1 MQGALRLHA
10 GVLYVGWY
18 ELTASVAAFDL
29 DGRPLETRF
38 TFRDEAAGRSS
49 VEGLDV
55 DDDHRLWVV
64 DGAAARVRCF
74 SLFGREVASVGDET
88 PPGSA
93 PPRDARGELGVPV
106 DVRVSGADDDQV
118 VLVASGGVRRHAVQQ
133 LRISSG
139 TGDSL
144 RPLGDPE
151 GRFQRVRSID
161 VSGET
166 LAVCESGAGRV
177 QLFHGRPGERYRFD
191 FAFEVPEDLGTPEA
205 VSVVG
210 DGRVLV
216 ATRGTTSGLHVF
228 DAAGRLRRT
237 IAGGG
242 AETELEEPCAVAIE
256 RGVDDRRAR
265 VCVLDRDG
273 GRVQVVSLDGRAF
286 GSFVDFGPGPLP

>member
-10 GVLYVGWY
+10 GVLYVGWH
-18 ELTASVAAFDL
+18 ELTAKVAAFDL

-38 TFRDEAAGRSS
+38 AFRDEVVGRST
-49 VEGLDV
+49 VDGLDV

-64 DGAAARVRCF
+64 DGAAARIRCF

-88 PPGSA
+88 PPGNA
-93 PPRDARGELGVPV
+93 PSRDARGELGVPV
-106 DVRVSGADDDQV
+106 DVRVSGSDDDQV

-133 LRISSG
+133 LRVSSG

-151 GRFQRVRSID
+151 GRFQRVRSLD

-166 LAVCESGAGRV
+166 LAICEAGARRV
-177 QLFHGRPGERYRFD
+177 QLFQGRPGERYRFD
-191 FAFEVPEDLGTPEA
+191 FAFEVPEGIGTPEA
-205 VSVVG
+205 LAVVG

-216 ATRGTTSGLHVF
+216 ATRGPTSGLHVF

-237 IAGGG
+237 IAGAG

-273 GRVQVVSLDGRAF
+273 GRVQVLSLDGRAF